1 MCTAEGY
8 GSSSSR
14 PPTQHTIRSGIG
26 GRVSRRSGYM
36 VGVYVGGTGRSRADA
51 RRDEAVEAGAT
62 HRSHNLVHLGL
73 LVIRGRDEDVVCCG
87 GVGVFAVRLGA
98 LVVPPAADYV
108 PDTVR
113 IQER

>member
-1 MCTAEGY
+1 MRTAEGY

-14 PPTQHTIRSGIG
+14 PPPQHTIRSGIG

-36 VGVYVGGTGRSRADA
+36 VGRTGGTGRSRADA
-51 RRDEAVEAGAT
+51 RRDGAVEAGAT

-73 LVIRGRDEDVVCCG
+73 LLVCGRDEDVVCRG

-98 LVVPPAADYV
+98 LVVPAASDYV

-113 IQER
+113 GQER